1 VRMLGCLGAGC
12 ACLPA
17 VGFFFVWA
25 GMCERHASSTF
36 FSRDAGAISAIGAS
50 PNARLK
56 SEKIRYI
63 LPKLGKESVDLPD
76 FAKDSVAILQI
87 LLTF

>member
-1 VRMLGCLGAGC
+1 
-12 ACLPA
+12 
-17 VGFFFVWA
+17 
-25 GMCERHASSTF
+25 MCERRAPSTF
-36 FSRDAGAISAIGAS
+36 FSRDAGDTVGAQDALEALGD
-50 PNARLK
+50 ARLK

-76 FAKDSVAILQI
+76 FVEDSVAILQI

>member
-1 VRMLGCLGAGC
+1 
-12 ACLPA
+12 
-17 VGFFFVWA
+17 
-25 GMCERHASSTF
+25 MCERCAPSTF
-36 FSRDAGAISAIGAS
+36 FSRDTGDTVGAQDALEALGD
-50 PNARLK
+50 ARLK

-76 FAKDSVAILQI
+76 FVKDSVAILQI

>member
-1 VRMLGCLGAGC
+1 MRLVR
-12 ACLPA
+12 P
-17 VGFFFVWA
+17 
-25 GMCERHASSTF
+25 
-36 FSRDAGAISAIGAS
+36 SREMRVRSVR
-50 PNARLK
+50 PNVCLK

-76 FAKDSVAILQI
+76 FVKDSVAILQI

>member
-1 VRMLGCLGAGC
+1 
-12 ACLPA
+12 
-17 VGFFFVWA
+17 
-25 GMCERHASSTF
+25 MCERRASSTF
-36 FSRDAGAISAIGAS
+36 FSRDTGDTVGAQDALEALGD
-50 PNARLK
+50 ARLK

-76 FAKDSVAILQI
+76 FVKDSVAILQI

>member
-1 VRMLGCLGAGC
+1 MRCGC
-12 ACLPA
+12 A
-17 VGFFFVWA
+17 V
-25 GMCERHASSTF
+25 
-36 FSRDAGAISAIGAS
+36 GAS

-76 FAKDSVAILQI
+76 FAKDSVAVLQI
-87 LLTF
+87 L